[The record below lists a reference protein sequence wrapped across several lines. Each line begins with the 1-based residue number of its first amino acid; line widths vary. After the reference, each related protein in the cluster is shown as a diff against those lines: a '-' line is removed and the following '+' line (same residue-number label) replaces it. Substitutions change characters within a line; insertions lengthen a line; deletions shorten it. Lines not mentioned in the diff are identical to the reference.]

1 MGIAIEVSQEVR
13 YSVDHGAVRRSLMIL
28 FDLLADEDNERD
40 QFMGQIR
47 ADVRVPVE
55 YEVSRHW
62 EQRAVA
68 GVLMPSASLE
78 QLMEERIREIL
89 LMFEEW
95 MEAELESWMAS
106 IYPTLDPRIW
116 LGSGEASGVVD
127 VSLVADAI
135 GLIVWVWNLNL
146 QESHSGDSM

>member
-1 MGIAIEVSQEVR
+1 LVRVGIAVEVSQEVR

-78 QLMEERIREIL
+78 QLIREIL

-135 GLIVWVWNLNL
+135 GLIVWVWN
-146 QESHSGDSM
+146 SIFKSPHSGDSM

>member
-1 MGIAIEVSQEVR
+1 
-13 YSVDHGAVRRSLMIL
+13 MIL